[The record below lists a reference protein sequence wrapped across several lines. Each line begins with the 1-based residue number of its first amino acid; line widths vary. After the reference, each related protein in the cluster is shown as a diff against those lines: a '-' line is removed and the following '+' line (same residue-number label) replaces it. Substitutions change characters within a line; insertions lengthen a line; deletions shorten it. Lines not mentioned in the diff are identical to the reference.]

1 MSQHSPAYHL
11 VRPPTRAAAAPV
23 LDAAQQAVVDHEGLP
38 LLVLAGPGTGKTT
51 AIVEAVVDRITR
63 RGIDPDRVLVL
74 TFSRKAAEELRQ
86 RITARLGRTT
96 REPLALTFH
105 SYAYALVRREFTL
118 AGDEPPT
125 LLSGPEQLLEV
136 RRLLRGEAEDGG
148 TRWPERL
155 RPALGTRGFA
165 AELRDFLLRGAER
178 GLDGHALARLGRQ
191 RDRDDWVAAGAF
203 LARYDA
209 RFDLAPVPAYDY
221 AEIIR
226 IAAALLARGA
236 VRERERKAYD
246 VVLVD
251 EYQDTDPAQ
260 EALLHALAGDGRE
273 LIVVGDPD
281 QAIYAFRGADVSAI
295 MRFPDRFRTPDDRPA
310 RVIAL
315 GICRRSGTAL
325 LAASRRIAAR
335 LPAPPAAALS
345 ATRAA
350 GGPRAVRPRGDHPD
364 GGHRH
369 AGGPEGDQP
378 PRGQPGGDRPHA
390 GGPEGEQSRAGG
402 PGGEQSRAGAPEG
415 EQSRAG
421 GPGGEQSR
429 AGGPGGEQ
437 SRAGGPGGEQHAGG
451 PEDEQQHAGGL
462 EGEQPPVGRPRDGQ
476 PLGGHRD
483 LRPLPSVPAG
493 KIRVVIAS
501 SASQE
506 ATVVADALRRA
517 HLHDGVPWSSM
528 AVLVR
533 SVIGQVPLLRRA
545 LAATGVPSVIAGDEL
560 PLEAEPGVRPLL
572 LLLRCAL
579 HPETLD
585 EEAAVELLAGPLG
598 GTDALGLRRL
608 RRALRAATREA
619 GEERPPQPLAAV
631 LHDPRELT
639 LIRATAAEAA
649 RRVAGLLALARQTA
663 AEGNAHDVL
672 WAVWHESGLAPAWQA
687 VSAAGGSRGAAADRD
702 LDAVCALFDSAARFV
717 VRLPP
722 GSASL
727 FLDSMSGQE
736 IPGDTLA
743 GHAPAG
749 DAVRILTAHRAKGLE
764 WDVVVVA
771 GVQEGIWPDLRMRS
785 SLLGMDELMDA
796 AAGVLAPGA
805 GADAMAAALAAKL
818 LNEERRLFYVAVT
831 RARRQLVV
839 TAAGSDDSQER
850 PSRFLAELAGDEI
863 AIEDVS
869 GAAPRWLSLPALTAG
884 LRRAAADPDRPPA
897 LRRAAAAQLARLAAA
912 GVRGAHPAQWYQLT
926 ELSDPGPIPAA
937 ADGLLV
943 RLSPSQVESFHR
955 CGLRWLLEVAAG
967 AGSSDVIRHFGILIH
982 AAAVLAATGASGEAI
997 DQRIDEIWHHL
1008 DFGSPWYGE
1017 KERER
1022 ARIMVNKFL
1031 AWHRANPRE
1040 LVAVEQK
1047 LQAQVGAVEI
1057 TGRVDRLE
1065 RDQVGRAIVVDLKTG
1080 STAVPSAD
1088 LDRHPQLGVYQLA
1101 VLLGA
1106 FERFGLTEPGGAELI
1121 QVGKASL
1128 AAQVRVQPQRALPD
1142 DPEPEWAR
1150 DLVETVAAGMA
1161 GPLFEA
1167 RVNPGCRNCP
1177 VRSCCPVHPDGEQVT
1192 P

>member
-1 MSQHSPAYHL
+1 MSEHFPAYHL
-11 VRPPTRAAAAPV
+11 VRPPVRRAGAPV
-23 LDAAQQAVVDHEGLP
+23 LDVAQQAVVDHEGLP

-51 AIVEAVVDRITR
+51 AIVETVVDRITR

-86 RITARLGRTT
+86 RITGRLGRTT

-125 LLSGPEQLLEV
+125 LMSGPEQLLEV

-165 AELRDFLLRGAER
+165 AQLRDFLLRGAER
-178 GLDGHALARLGRQ
+178 GFDGRALARLGRQ

-295 MRFPDRFRTPDDRPA
+295 MRFPERFRTPDDQPA
-310 RVIAL
+310 RIIAL
-315 GICRRSGTAL
+315 GTCRRSGTAL

-335 LPAPPAAALS
+335 LPAPPAAPPSLGAP
-345 ATRAA
+345 AP
-350 GGPRAVRPRGDHPD
+350 GRPG
-364 GGHRH
+364 
-369 AGGPEGDQP
+369 
-378 PRGQPGGDRPHA
+378 
-390 GGPEGEQSRAGG
+390 STLRAGRPGSG
-402 PGGEQSRAGAPEG
+402 PPQNGQ
-415 EQSRAG
+415 
-421 GPGGEQSR
+421 
-429 AGGPGGEQ
+429 
-437 SRAGGPGGEQHAGG
+437 
-451 PEDEQQHAGGL
+451 
-462 EGEQPPVGRPRDGQ
+462 PRDGR
-476 PLGGHRD
+476 PHDGRPPGGHRD

-493 KIRVVIAS
+493 KLRVVIAS

-506 ATVVADALRRA
+506 ASVVADALRRA
-517 HLHDGVPWSSM
+517 HLHDRVPWSSM

-533 SVIGQVPLLRRA
+533 SVIGQAPLLRRA

-572 LLLRCAL
+572 LLLHCAL
-579 HPETLD
+579 YPERLD

-598 GTDALGLRRL
+598 GSDALGLRRL
-608 RRALRAATREA
+608 RRALRAA
-619 GEERPPQPLAAV
+619 GEDSPAQPLAAV

-639 LIRATAAEAA
+639 LIRAPAADAA

-663 AEGNAHDVL
+663 ADGNAHDVL
-672 WAVWHESGLAPAWQA
+672 WAVWHESGLAPEWQA

-702 LDAVCALFDSAARFV
+702 LDAVCALFDAAARFT

-743 GHAPAG
+743 GHAPEG

-796 AAGVLAPGA
+796 AAGILVPGT

-831 RARRQLVV
+831 RARHQLVV
-839 TAAGSDDSQER
+839 TASGSDDSQER

-863 AIEDVS
+863 GIEDTS
-869 GAAPRWLSLPALTAG
+869 GAAPRWLSLPALTAD
-884 LRRAAADPDRPPA
+884 LRRAAADPGRPPA

-912 GVRGAHPAQWYQLT
+912 GVRGAHPGQWYQLT

-937 ADGLLV
+937 ADGLLA

-955 CGLRWLLEVAAG
+955 CGLRWLLEHAAS
-967 AGSSDVIRHFGILIH
+967 AGSSDVIRHFGIIIH
-982 AAAVLAATGASGEAI
+982 AAAVLAATGADGAMI
-997 DQRIDEIWHHL
+997 DGRIDEIWHHL
-1008 DFGSPWYGE
+1008 DFGSPWYSE
-1017 KERER
+1017 KERDR
-1022 ARIMVNKFL
+1022 ARVMVDKFL

-1047 LQAQVGAVEI
+1047 LRAQVGAVEI

-1065 RDQVGRAIVVDLKTG
+1065 RDPDGRAIVVDLKTG
-1080 STAVPSAD
+1080 SSAVPTAD

-1142 DPEPEWAR
+1142 DQEPDWAR

-1177 VRSCCPVHPDGEQVT
+1177 VRSCCPVHTDGEQVT